1 MNVEF
6 NGNSTALGGGIY
18 NGASSLLLTKEKF
31 ILVQQMSFVS
41 KAKHQIFYVPKVLAT
56 GTITLR
62 HNGLFLILRW
72 RSYNSICSGFNV
84 VFYYYWFVTAIFPI

>member
-18 NGASSLLLTKEKF
+18 NGASSLLLTKKKF

-41 KAKHQIFYVPKVLAT
+41 KVLAI
-56 GTITLR
+56 GTILLR
-62 HNGLFLILRW
+62 HN
-72 RSYNSICSGFNV
+72 
-84 VFYYYWFVTAIFPI
+84 